1 MSNTTTKRL
10 TFNQVFSN
18 QHKLESERLL
28 QRVDKYHQHH
38 NIYFS
43 RSNNPH
49 LVDLLTGK
57 HHRKRQK
64 YTSTIFC
71 YDYQCIEAIQ
81 KRLKEAPDAACT
93 MLLGASLLVDVSI
106 FSAIDE
112 PVTLFVLLD
121 ADSYVQRSCT
131 VNMSWCRRMWS
142 LASRAHMI
150 SVTSVYY
157 SVLGGAYCS
166 LGKSNSKYAYKAG
179 ALAIEQ
185 IKLAKKLKDPILEC
199 KCWLY
204 FAEDVIQLGEVE
216 KAETI
221 ITRQKGFVEQN
232 GDAVLKS
239 MLEAVEGKLDVAINH
254 TKVSPRQC
262 HQYTL

>member
-1 MSNTTTKRL
+1 MVL
-10 TFNQVFSN
+10 ILFSFV
-18 QHKLESERLL
+18 
-28 QRVDKYHQHH
+28 VDKCHQHH

-49 LVDLLTGK
+49 HVDLFMGNK
-57 HHRKRQK
+57 HRKRQN
-64 YTSTIFC
+64 YTSVIRC

-81 KRLKEAPDAACT
+81 TRLKQAPDAAFT
-93 MLLGASLLVDVSI
+93 VLLGASLRVDSSIVSVV
-106 FSAIDE
+106 DK
-112 PVTLFVLLD
+112 PVTFFVLLD
-121 ADSYVQRSCT
+121 TDSYVRRSFT
-131 VNMSWCRRMWS
+131 VNMSWCRRLWS

-150 SVTSVYY
+150 SVTGVYY

-204 FAEDVIQLGEVE
+204 FAEDVIQLGEVQ

-221 ITRQKGFVEQN
+221 ITRQRSFIEQN
-232 GDAVLKS
+232 GDAMLKS
-239 MLEAVEGKLDVAINH
+239 MLDAVQGKLDIAVNH
-254 TKVSPRQC
+254 TKVSQ
-262 HQYTL
+262 Q

>member
-1 MSNTTTKRL
+1 MSSNTIKKL
-10 TFNQVFSN
+10 TFNQVFSD

-43 RSNNPH
+43 RPSNPH
-49 LVDLLTGK
+49 HVDLFTGK

-64 YTSTIFC
+64 YTSIIRC
-71 YDYQCIEAIQ
+71 YDYQSIEAIR
-81 KRLKEAPDAACT
+81 KRLIEAPDATFAV
-93 MLLGASLLVDVSI
+93 LLGASLLVNPSI
-106 FSAIDE
+106 PNVIDK
-112 PVTLFVLLD
+112 PVTLFVVLD
-121 ADSYVQRSCT
+121 ADNYIQRSFT

-150 SVTSVYY
+150 SVTGVYY

-185 IKLAKKLKDPILEC
+185 IKLAKKLKDPVLEC

-204 FAEDVIQLGEVE
+204 FAEDVIQLGEIE

-221 ITRQKGFVEQN
+221 ITRQRLFVEQT
-232 GDAVLKS
+232 GDATV
-239 MLEAVEGKLDVAINH
+239 M
-254 TKVSPRQC
+254 
-262 HQYTL
+262 